1 MLWAAIDQM
10 PTMQRVIAQGAIGV
24 AASGFALF
32 IAIRIWRALRRD

>member
-10 PTMQRVIAQGAIGV
+10 PIMQKFVAQGAIGV
-24 AASGFALF
+24 AASCFALF